1 MTGPARL
8 RDRDALNELMA
19 DLTSVPDAGC
29 DGFHRGA
36 RDALRWLVE
45 RGAGPLTGTAV
56 GSLITT
62 AAVVREL
69 AAAQELLFGP
79 PSPGRDYA
87 AGLEHALMWACLA
100 TPTPPPTRAPT
111 RPPSTTRTT
120 DVPVLHERLS

>member
-1 MTGPARL
+1 MTRPARL

-19 DLTSVPDAGC
+19 DLTSEPDAG
-29 DGFHRGA
+29 GFHQGA

-45 RGAGPLTGTAV
+45 RGAGPLTGTT
-56 GSLITT
+56 GGGLITA

-69 AAAQELLFGP
+69 AAAQELMYGP

-100 TPTPPPTRAPT
+100 TPAPPPTST
-111 RPPSTTRTT
+111 SGRPPSTTRTT
-120 DVPVLHERLS
+120 DVPVPHERLS